1 MLEINEYNDLIKLIE
16 NQVEESIHLDYKSAE
31 ALSKSQGKKTEIAKD
46 VSSFA
51 NSDGGIIIYGISE
64 YNETINSHLPE
75 KIDPIKRTEFSKEW
89 LEQVINSNIS
99 PKINDVTIKS
109 INVENSG
116 DEVVYVVIIGKST
129 TAHQSNDYRYYKRH
143 NFMSTAMYDYEVRD
157 IMNRNKFPKI
167 ELIFD
172 IEQYK
177 HEVKPFSPS
186 IQLPF
191 QKTQNEIQ
199 KEYKTYNTLKIYAF
213 NKGSIYTNYVNCF
226 LEIPSS
232 LLDEKKYMHIDKYEK
247 NNILYQKI
255 YCDNTVREV
264 KEVTTI
270 MNSSYPKYWPS
281 RYDPIL
287 PDTKMKLEGINLK
300 SNFNI
305 SSGTIYWSVNADNA
319 DKVTGEIE
327 IIDIAKNIKTL

>member
-89 LEQVINSNIS
+89 LEQVINSNIF

-143 NFMSTAMYDYEVRD
+143 NFMSIAMYDYEVRD

-186 IQLPF
+186 IQLAF

-213 NKGSIYTNYVNCF
+213 NKRSIYTNYVNCF

-232 LLDEKKYMHIDKYEK
+232 VLDEKKYMHIDKYEK

-327 IIDIAKNIKTL
+327 IIDIAQNIKTL